1 VRYSELTARI
11 GGEGADAWLTHYA
24 ATAALARGEDAIVLS
39 IGDPDLD
46 TPSEVVE
53 RAVERLRGGDTHYT
67 PAAGRDGLRS
77 AIAAAHQAR
86 TGQPVDRDNVVVV
99 AGAQNGL
106 FMAALILAGPGD
118 EVITFDPYYTTYPAT
133 LEVSGARLV
142 RVPQPAARDFRP
154 DLVALTAAI
163 TSRTRAI
170 VYASPNNPSGVVL
183 DRGELA
189 RIGALVAR
197 HDLWLVVDEVYAGL
211 APDGR
216 VPSLAAELPDRV
228 VTVSSLSKSHAMTG
242 WRLGWVVGP
251 KAFARHAEHLTM
263 CMLFGLPGFVQDAA
277 ETALALSEKTEQ
289 RIRNYCA
296 PRRELMLEALKRVPG
311 LKPHAPDVGMF
322 MLVDVTGTGRD
333 GQRFTEELY
342 AAERVSVV
350 AGRGFGRETAGCVR
364 LCFAAAD
371 EQLLEAAR
379 RIERFCRR
387 G

>member
-1 VRYSELTARI
+1 MRYAELTGRI
-11 GGEGADAWLTHYA
+11 SGEGADAWLTHYA
-24 ATAALARGEDAIVLS
+24 AAAALARGEDVIVLS

-46 TPSEVVE
+46 TPTPVIE

-67 PAAGRDGLRS
+67 PAAGRDPLRS

-86 TGQPVDRDNVVVV
+86 TGQRVDQDNVVVV

-106 FMAALILAGPGD
+106 FIAALLLAGPGD

-133 LEVSGARLV
+133 LEVSGARLIRV
-142 RVPQPAARDFRP
+142 RQPVEHDFRP
-154 DLVALTAAI
+154 DLAALAAAV
-163 TSRTRAI
+163 TPRTRAI
-170 VYASPNNPSGVVL
+170 VCATPSNPSGVVL
-183 DRGELA
+183 NHDELA
-189 RIGALVAR
+189 VIAELMAR

-211 APDGR
+211 APGGR
-216 VPSLAAELPDRV
+216 VPGLARQLPERV

-251 KAFARHAEHLTM
+251 KEFARHAERLNV
-263 CMLFGLPGFVQDAA
+263 CMLFGLPGFIQDAA
-277 ETALALSEKTEQ
+277 ETALALSVETEQ
-289 RIRNYCA
+289 RIRDYCA
-296 PRRELMLEALKRVPG
+296 PRCDLLFEALARVPG

-333 GQRFTEELY
+333 GRRFTEQLY

-350 AGRGFGRETAGCVR
+350 AGDGFGRETAGCVR
-364 LCFAAAD
+364 VCFAAAD
-371 EQLLEAAR
+371 DQLLEAAR